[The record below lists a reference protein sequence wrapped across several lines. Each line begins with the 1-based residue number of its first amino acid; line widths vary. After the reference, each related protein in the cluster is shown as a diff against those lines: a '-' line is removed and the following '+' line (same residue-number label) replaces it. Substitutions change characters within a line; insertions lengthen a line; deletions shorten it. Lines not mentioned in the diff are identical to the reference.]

1 MLSVVLKL
9 FLVWVVELNFID
21 FLKVGRLLDI
31 FEIELDL
38 KVLVVVGME
47 KVVLKFLFDDSIED
61 FCLNLFVLNLLFG
74 VVLENLF
81 LNLLLFDL
89 VLFVLNL
96 VFIVVVLKVEFLL
109 KFLVLDWNL
118 VFVIFFLNF
127 LDDILKLLFVD
138 LVLKFLLLL
147 VDFNVDE
154 IDLKVFDFVGVL
166 NIVDFD
172 FNDGFLG
179 FLKVVLEFW
188 LKGEVSD
195 DVLSNICWDWFDVC
209 VLNDDLNG
217 DEEFL
222 NGFDIVWF

>member
-1 MLSVVLKL
+1 MSVVLKL
-9 FLVWVVELNFID
+9 FLVWFVELNFID
-21 FLKVGRLLDI
+21 FLKVGRLLDL
-31 FEIELDL
+31 FEIELNL
-38 KVLVVVGME
+38 KVLVVVGVE
-47 KVVLKFLFDDSIED
+47 KVVLKFLLDDNFED
-61 FCLNLFVLNLLFG
+61 FCLKLFVLILLFG
-74 VVLENLF
+74 VDLENLF

-89 VLFVLNL
+89 VLFVLSL

-147 VDFNVDE
+147 VDLNVDE

-172 FNDGFLG
+172 FNVGFLG

-188 LKGEVSD
+188 LKGEVRD

>member
-1 MLSVVLKL
+1 MSVVLKL
-9 FLVWVVELNFID
+9 FLVWFVELNFID

-74 VVLENLF
+74 VDLENLF

-138 LVLKFLLLL
+138 IVLKFLLLL
-147 VDFNVDE
+147 VDLNVDE
-154 IDLKVFDFVGVL
+154 IDLKVFDFVDVL

-188 LKGEVSD
+188 LKGEVRD

>member
-1 MLSVVLKL
+1 MSVVLKL

-21 FLKVGRLLDI
+21 FLKVGRLLDL

-47 KVVLKFLFDDSIED
+47 KVVLKFLLDDNFED
-61 FCLNLFVLNLLFG
+61 FCLKLFVLILLFG
-74 VVLENLF
+74 VDLENLF

-147 VDFNVDE
+147 VDLNVDE

-172 FNDGFLG
+172 FNVGFLG

-188 LKGEVSD
+188 LKGEVRD

-217 DEEFL
+217 DEGFL